1 MGRQI
6 ALVGFWEVTR
16 DLPFT
21 DQAWKNAEVWSL
33 NHNHPYI
40 PKDCWSL
47 WIDIHDPQWSATK
60 GLKPEVWADQERFL
74 KTSHGKPIYM
84 QRHYPEYPDS
94 VAYPREEIVKRFGRR
109 YFTSAM
115 AYLIALA
122 LFEGCEEIG
131 LFGADMR
138 GDEEYA
144 TQRPAVEYWLGRAE
158 GMGVKV
164 YVPPAAG
171 VLNPDG
177 MDYGYD
183 EDTSAWVEMR
193 KALTARIHEV
203 KAIREAELMRASKA
217 DGKREV
223 LAGLLNGHFPDPA
236 GPSPVLRSGLAELHE
251 AADAEYHGA
260 LASHYG
266 HEGILQD
273 NHEWLRRVDQRRRG
287 GGVL

>member
-6 ALVGFWEVTR
+6 ALVGFWEITR

-21 DQAWKNAEVWSL
+21 DPRWASAEIWSL
-33 NHNHPYI
+33 NHNWPYL
-40 PKDCWSL
+40 PKDRWDR
-47 WIDIHDPQWSATK
+47 WIDIHDPAWSATK
-60 GLKPEVWADQERFL
+60 GLKPEVWADQESFL
-74 KTSHGKPIYM
+74 KKKHGKPIFM
-84 QRHYPEYPDS
+84 QRHYEDYPDS
-94 VAYPREEIVKRFGRR
+94 VAYPLADVVKRFGRR

-122 LFEGCEEIG
+122 LYEGCDEIG

-144 TQRPAVEYWLGRAE
+144 MQRPCAEYWLGRAE
-158 GMGVKV
+158 GMGIKV
-164 YVPPAAG
+164 FVPELAG

-193 KALTARIHEV
+193 RALAERIHL
-203 KAIREAELMRASKA
+203 AKA
-217 DGKREV
+217 DRENFLVAAAKAHGKRDV
-223 LAGLLNGHFPDPA
+223 LAGLMNGHFPDPA
-236 GPSPVLRSGLAELHE
+236 GPSPKLAAGLARLHE
-251 AADAEYHGA
+251 AAEGEYHTA
-260 LASHYG
+260 IAQHYG
-266 HEGILQD
+266 YEAVLQD
-273 NHEWLRRVDQRRRG
+273 NHEWLRRIDQRRRG